1 MLPGAYLFRIAN
13 LRTARSL
20 ASRNMS
26 SAPPARTL
34 MLSSLLSRLLAKSR
48 NVLRC
53 VRCGVLEGYRQPTC
67 DSWHSLRLALSPP
80 RLIATSDKTHV
91 WAQPGLH
98 LRRLLVST
106 VPGQLGSSGRKIRL
120 LGAGRAAPRNG

>member
-1 MLPGAYLFRIAN
+1 MLPGAYLFRTGN

-48 NVLRC
+48 NALRC
-53 VRCGVLEGYRQPTC
+53 VGSGVLEGYRQLTC

-80 RLIATSDKTHV
+80 RLTATSDKTHV
-91 WAQPGLH
+91 WPQPWVTSSH
-98 LRRLLVST
+98 LLVST
-106 VPGQLGSSGRKIRL
+106 VPGQLGSRGRKIRL
-120 LGAGRAAPRNG
+120 LGAGRAAPRN